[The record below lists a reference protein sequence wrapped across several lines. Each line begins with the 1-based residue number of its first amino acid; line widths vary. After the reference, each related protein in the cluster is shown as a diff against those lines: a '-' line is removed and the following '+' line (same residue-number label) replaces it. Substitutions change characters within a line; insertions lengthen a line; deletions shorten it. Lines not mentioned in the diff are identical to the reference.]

1 MKTADLNVLTTDQ
14 RDLLLLVFKDG
25 REFYPSRASFD
36 ADYRSLSKATLLD
49 LYTAWKAFNTA
60 LAQSTG
66 EDIVPGVLTHLS
78 VNPFTAKPAMI
89 RFIRQVLGLYSRL
102 EGHVDPDAALAS
114 FAQRVS
120 HARARLPEPYVA
132 RARAFVSS
140 WLGPCPALLDLYP
153 KHGPGAVAE
162 GLKQHEKVHIPTY
175 FRQLDAV
182 GGVSLLYLNETHMQM
197 EPHPKLKVLKHP
209 ITRVISVPKDFSKP
223 RIISAEPC
231 SMQFLQQGVARYMMS
246 VLESR
251 CPYLNFRDQSVNAL
265 LAQQWQHV
273 ATLDMSDASDTVS
286 RRIVKQL
293 LPDDWFVLLSSLRS
307 HFVRMPD
314 GTIVPCRAFAP
325 MGSALCFPVE
335 SLIFAAVTGSV
346 LSMIENGKYLSRQKH
361 LFRVYGDDIIVPR
374 DSAQAV
380 MAVLRVTGFKPNE
393 SKCCYRGLFRESCGA
408 EWWGGD
414 DVTVVRPRSLN
425 ARAVMLDRSATM
437 EMPMALHAKALYN
450 RGFLRAANH
459 LASLCDFPVAIGD
472 GPGYNPSELA
482 WPRPGRIRW
491 NPKLQR
497 CEQEA
502 LLPVQGGTPSYTGDL
517 YGALFLAL
525 TGGWSSE
532 RVLQPRLKPKL
543 RWVAAR
549 PLSERG

>member
-1 MKTADLNVLTTDQ
+1 MNTAVLNDLTTDQ
-14 RDLLLLVFKDG
+14 RDFLLSVFKDG
-25 REFYPSRASFD
+25 KEFYTSRADFD
-36 ADYRSLSKATLLD
+36 ADYRSLCHASLGS
-49 LYTAWKAFNTA
+49 LYAAWKAFNRD
-60 LAQSTG
+60 LAASA
-66 EDIVPGVLTHLS
+66 EYPIVPGVLVHLS
-78 VNPFTAKPAMI
+78 VDPYDAKPALI
-89 RFIRQVLGLYSRL
+89 RFIRQVLGLFSRL
-102 EGHVDPDAALAS
+102 EGHIDPSDALRN

-120 HARARLPEPYVA
+120 HARSRLPDPYVA
-132 RARAFVSS
+132 TARAFISS

-162 GLKQHEKVHIPTY
+162 GLKMHEKVHIPVY
-175 FRQLDAV
+175 FRQLDRV
-182 GGVSLLYLNETHMQM
+182 GGLPLLYLNDTHQQM
-197 EPHPKLKVLKHP
+197 EPHPQLRVLKHP

-231 SMQFLQQGVARYMMS
+231 AMQFLQQGVARYMMAA
-246 VLESR
+246 LEQR
-251 CPYLNFRDQSVNAL
+251 CPYINFRDQNVNAR
-265 LAQQWQHV
+265 LAAQWKDV
-273 ATLDMSDASDTVS
+273 ATLDLSDASDTVS

-293 LPDDWFVLLSSLRS
+293 LPDDWFALLSSLRS
-307 HFVRMPD
+307 HFVKMPD

-346 LSMIENGKYLSRQKH
+346 LSSVDDGKLLRQQKH

-374 DSAQAV
+374 AAARAV
-380 MAVLRVTGFKPNE
+380 MAVLRATGFLPNE
-393 SKCCYRGLFRESCGA
+393 SKCCYNGYFRESCGA
-408 EWWGGD
+408 EWYKGVD
-414 DVTVVRPRSLN
+414 ITVVRPKSLN
-425 ARAVMLDRSATM
+425 ARAITPDRASPM
-437 EMPMALHAKALYN
+437 EMPMALHAKALYS
-450 RGFLRAANH
+450 RGFLRAAQH

-472 GPGYNPSELA
+472 GPGYYPSELA

-491 NPKLQR
+491 NSKLQR

-502 LLPVQGGTPSYTGDL
+502 MLPVQGGLPSYTGDL

-525 TGGWSSE
+525 SGGWSSE
-532 RVLQPRLKPKL
+532 RVLQPRLKPKT